1 MNGSCKRHFESAA
14 VAPHKV
20 KPKRPAP
27 FSIRLSEEERAR
39 LEREA
44 GHKPLGAHIRA
55 KLLGEDQTPRKTVRQ
70 RPRIDYELLGRV
82 LAALGNSEL
91 ASCLCILAA
100 AAESGSLDVT
110 NEVTGK
116 LHAAC
121 ADVREIRLL
130 LISALGLR
138 GKRS

>member
-1 MNGSCKRHFESAA
+1 MSSSKKAAFAKAAKHPKR
-14 VAPHKV
+14 
-20 KPKRPAP
+20 KRPAP
-27 FSIRLSEEERAR
+27 FSIRLSEEERTR

-82 LAALGNSEL
+82 LAALGKSEQV
-91 ASCLCILAA
+91 ACLFHLLAA
-100 AAESGSLDVT
+100 AEADRIALKDAERRALND
-110 NEVTGK
+110 
-116 LHAAC
+116 AC
-121 ADVREIRLL
+121 ADVHEIRLL

-138 GKRS
+138 GARS

>member
-1 MNGSCKRHFESAA
+1 MSSSKKAAFAKAAKHPKR
-14 VAPHKV
+14 
-20 KPKRPAP
+20 KRPAP
-27 FSIRLSEEERAR
+27 FSIRLSEEERTR

-55 KLLGEDQTPRKTVRQ
+55 KLLGEDQTPRKDTRQ
-70 RPRIDYELLGRV
+70 HPRVDYELLGRV

-110 NEVTGK
+110 DEVTGK

-121 ADVREIRLL
+121 DDVREIRLL